1 MENKTRPVIDEDGI
15 AEYIPGVL
23 NDADAQRV
31 FSALLAQIPWR
42 DEAVFIFGRWVTV
55 PRKTCWFGNA
65 QAVYRYSGVTHD
77 PVPWLPLLLE
87 LRTRMQAQARSEF
100 NSVLANLY
108 RDGCD
113 SMGWH
118 ADNEPEL
125 GADPTIASLSLGA
138 TRLFSLQHRKT
149 KRKVNV
155 MLENGSV
162 LIMRGSLQRHWRH
175 SLPKTTQITPPRIN
189 LTFRFVH
196 PAATSAGG

>member
-1 MENKTRPVIDEDGI
+1 MKNQTRHVIDEDGI
-15 AEYIPGVL
+15 AEYIPSVL

-55 PRKTCWFGNA
+55 PRKTCWFGDA

-77 PVPWLPLLLE
+77 PVPWLPILLE
-87 LRTRMQAQARSEF
+87 LRTRVQTQAGSVF

-108 RDGCD
+108 RDGRD

-138 TRLFSLQHRKT
+138 ARLFSLQHRKT

-175 SLPKTTQITPPRIN
+175 SLPKTTQSAPPRIN

-196 PAATSAGG
+196 PAASSAGG

>member
-55 PRKTCWFGNA
+55 PRKTCWFGDA

-87 LRTRMQAQARSEF
+87 LRTRVQVPAGSIF

-108 RDGCD
+108 RDGRD

-138 TRLFSLQHRKT
+138 ARLFSLQHRKT

-175 SLPKTTQITPPRIN
+175 SLPKTTQSTPPRIN

-196 PAATSAGG
+196 PAASRAGG

>member
-1 MENKTRPVIDEDGI
+1 MDNLTRILIEEDGI
-15 AEYIPGVL
+15 AEYIPSILDG
-23 NDADAQRV
+23 ASAQRV

-42 DEAVFIFGRWVTV
+42 GEDVFMFGRWVSV
-55 PRKTCWFGNA
+55 PRQTCWFGDA
-65 QAVYRYSGVTHD
+65 QAVYRYSGVTHE

-87 LRTRMQAQARSEF
+87 LRSLVQATAGVIF

-108 RDGCD
+108 RDGRD

-138 TRLFSLQHRKT
+138 ARLFSLQHRKT

-155 MLENGSV
+155 MLESGSV
-162 LIMRGSLQRHWRH
+162 LIMRGALQHHWRH
-175 SLPKTTQITPPRIN
+175 SLPKTTQITAPRIN

-196 PAATSAGG
+196 PAASREGS